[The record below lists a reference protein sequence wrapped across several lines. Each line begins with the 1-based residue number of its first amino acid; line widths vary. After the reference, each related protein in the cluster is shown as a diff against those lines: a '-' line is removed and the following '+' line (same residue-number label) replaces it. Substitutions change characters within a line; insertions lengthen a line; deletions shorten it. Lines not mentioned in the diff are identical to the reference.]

1 MGRSTVLYDADCGFC
16 RWSADKLRA
25 WDVRRNITFQPI
37 QSATGEELLRDVP
50 ADRRLASWHLADDRG
65 TLSSAEEAVP
75 EVLRLLPFGGPLATM
90 TGRFPGVTGQ
100 AYRWV
105 ARHRGR
111 LGRLVGERA
120 CSVDPSRP

>member
-1 MGRSTVLYDADCGFC
+1 MLYDGDCGFC

-25 WDVRRNITFQPI
+25 WDMHRKITFRPI
-37 QSATGEELLRDVP
+37 QSAIGEELLRDVP
-50 ADRRLASWHLADDRG
+50 TDRRLASWHLVDHRG
-65 TLSSAEEAVP
+65 ALSSAEKAVP
-75 EVLRLLPFGGPLATM
+75 GVLRLLPFGGPLAALTARCPGA
-90 TGRFPGVTGQ
+90 TGR

-120 CSVDPSRP
+120 CSVDPSRA